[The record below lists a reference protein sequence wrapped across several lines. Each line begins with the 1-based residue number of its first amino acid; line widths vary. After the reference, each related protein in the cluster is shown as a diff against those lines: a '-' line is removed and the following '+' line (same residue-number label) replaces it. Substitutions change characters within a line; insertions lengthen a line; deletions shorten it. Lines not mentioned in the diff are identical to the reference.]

1 MYRDK
6 IRENYDRLSRSYRKV
21 ADFILSNYY
30 EVSFMTA
37 AQLAV
42 AVHVDTTTVVRFSQR
57 LGYDGYPA
65 LLADIRAQVRS
76 EIYAAYEP
84 PPLTSDDSAG
94 AFKERIERER
104 NNLSQILVQSPPAH
118 LRNMVQMLTQAREI
132 LLIAEGYAD
141 AVAVMTAEQL
151 RHRGIRASA
160 VAQDL
165 VKRAAT
171 LISLEPDTVV
181 VGISATPYGDDV
193 ARALTFAR
201 AKGCRTLG
209 VVGSLASPV
218 NRVSDL
224 VLYAPTDV
232 AGPLPSIVA
241 LTAALA
247 ALVHVLAAD
256 SDDSVQTYLGD
267 FETAYQYLV
276 EREDVDA
283 LPED

>member
-1 MYRDK
+1 MYRQR
-6 IRENYDRLSRSYRKV
+6 IRENYERLSRSYRRV

-42 AVHVDTTTVVRFSQR
+42 VVDVDTTTVVRFSQR
-57 LGYDGYPA
+57 IGYNGYPE
-65 LLADIRAQVRS
+65 LLADIRSQVRA
-76 EIYAAYEP
+76 EIYATYEP
-84 PPLTSDDSAG
+84 ATLTPGDPA
-94 AFKERIERER
+94 ATFNERIECERE
-104 NNLSQILVQSPPAH
+104 NLSQILVQSPPEHIGAIAD
-118 LRNMVQMLTQAREI
+118 MLSAANRV

-141 AVAVMTAEQL
+141 AVAVMVADQL
-151 RHRGIRASA
+151 QHRGIRAAA

-171 LISLEPDTVV
+171 LIALEPGTVV
-181 VGISATPYGDDV
+181 VGISATAYGDDV

-201 AKGCRTLG
+201 AQGCRTLG

-224 VLYAPTDV
+224 VLYAPTDA

-241 LTAALA
+241 LTAALS
-247 ALVHVLAAD
+247 ALVQVLAAD
-256 SDDSVQTYLGD
+256 TDAAAIEYLQS
-267 FETAYQYLV
+267 FENAYQYLV
-276 EREDVDA
+276 EREDVEPVTD
-283 LPED
+283 

>member
-1 MYRDK
+1 MYRQR
-6 IRENYDRLSRSYRKV
+6 IRENYERLSRSYRRV

-42 AVHVDTTTVVRFSQR
+42 VVDVDTTTVVRFSQR
-57 LGYDGYPA
+57 IGYNGYPE
-65 LLADIRAQVRS
+65 LLADIRSQVRA
-76 EIYAAYEP
+76 EIYATYEP
-84 PPLTSDDSAG
+84 ATLTPDDPA
-94 AFKERIERER
+94 ATFNERIECERE
-104 NNLSQILVQSPPAH
+104 NLSQILVQSPPEHIGAIAE
-118 LRNMVQMLTQAREI
+118 MLSTANKI

-141 AVAVMTAEQL
+141 AVAVMVADQL
-151 RHRGIRASA
+151 QHRGLRAAA

-171 LISLEPDTVV
+171 LIALEPGTVV
-181 VGISATPYGDDV
+181 VGISATAYGDDV

-201 AKGCRTLG
+201 AQGCRTLG

-224 VLYAPTDV
+224 VLYAPTDA

-241 LTAALA
+241 LTAALS
-247 ALVHVLAAD
+247 ALVQVLAAD
-256 SDDSVQTYLGD
+256 TDAAATEYLQT
-267 FETAYQYLV
+267 FENAYQYLV
-276 EREDVDA
+276 EREDVEPVTD
-283 LPED
+283 